1 MIDKSDK
8 AVERLSRVTAD
19 LRVMLESDGWT
30 ARREDLQRLAGN
42 FDRRASS
49 LADRIFYRALM
60 RVGAVTLAVTLVVV
74 LSRKL
79 QAKANH
85 R

>member
-60 RVGAVTLAVTLVVV
+60 RVGAVTLAVSLVVV